1 MLVAE
6 LAVRIVRGAL
16 VVGAQ
21 HVLHVFDGDLAI
33 RLASPWNVVRSRLVV
48 GVLTVPLLVVRVE
61 ETLHV
66 PGARGVVN
74 MVGIRVG
81 AERVARVERGDVLHG
96 QVQMVAFDEFAEV
109 RGAHVLLLVAERV
122 VEVEFVDAELV
133 RHGHVCFVRHTLGDP
148 VVASDGFKPPD
159 LVHIGEGDTVH
170 LVRAVLFE
178 QRAETGYTF
187 AGGLDVRQY
196 EGEEVLFANAAGH
209 FRLVA
214 VLAFLALGR
223 SELHERVGTEHALV
237 GGEGFGG
244 AHGHI
249 RLIDAGFA
257 PNAFLQIRVRH
268 GRVLQRLARQVDFH
282 VGQHALVVARL
293 LVRLDDD
300 EALRA
305 EFAVRAVLIAGDDG
319 RSVIACVLA
328 DQNRGAC
335 HICTFLSIVCLRL
348 VYLRL
353 FLAFPKNTCDLPAC
367 FPAYRHALPVRKI
380 APWSA
385 IVPHVRS
392 ARSISLSQ
400 KPWLRPFSGA
410 VVPHTC
416 R

>member
-1 MLVAE
+1 M
-6 LAVRIVRGAL
+6 
-16 VVGAQ
+16 
-21 HVLHVFDGDLAI
+21 
-33 RLASPWNVVRSRLVV
+33 
-48 GVLTVPLLVVRVE
+48 
-61 ETLHV
+61 
-66 PGARGVVN
+66 
-74 MVGIRVG
+74 
-81 AERVARVERGDVLHG
+81 
-96 QVQMVAFDEFAEV
+96 
-109 RGAHVLLLVAERV
+109 LLLVAERV

-133 RHGHVCFVRHTLGDP
+133 RHGHVCLVRHTLGDP
-148 VVASDGFKPPD
+148 VVAADGFKPPD
-159 LVHIGEGDTVH
+159 LIHIGEGDTVH
-170 LVRAVLFE
+170 FVRAVLFE
-178 QRAETGYTF
+178 QRAETCHAFT
-187 AGGLDVRQY
+187 GGLDVRQY
-196 EGEEVLFANAAGH
+196 EGEEVLFADAAGH

-214 VLAFLALGR
+214 VFAFLALGR
-223 SELHERVGTEHALV
+223 SELHERVGAEHALV

-257 PNAFLQIRVRH
+257 PDTFLQVGVRH

-282 VGQHALVVARL
+282 VGQHALIVARL

-385 IVPHVRS
+385 IAPELRN

>member
-1 MLVAE
+1 M
-6 LAVRIVRGAL
+6 
-16 VVGAQ
+16 
-21 HVLHVFDGDLAI
+21 
-33 RLASPWNVVRSRLVV
+33 
-48 GVLTVPLLVVRVE
+48 
-61 ETLHV
+61 
-66 PGARGVVN
+66 
-74 MVGIRVG
+74 
-81 AERVARVERGDVLHG
+81 
-96 QVQMVAFDEFAEV
+96 
-109 RGAHVLLLVAERV
+109 LLLVAEGIV
-122 VEVEFVDAELV
+122 KVEFVDAELV
-133 RHGHVCFVRHTLGDP
+133 RHGHVCFVRHALGNP
-148 VVASDGFKPPD
+148 VVAADGFKPPD
-159 LVHIGEGDTVH
+159 LIHIGEGDTVH
-170 LVRAVLFE
+170 FVRAVLFE
-178 QRAETGYTF
+178 QRAETCHAFT
-187 AGGLDVRQY
+187 GGLDVRQY
-196 EGEEVLFANAAGH
+196 EGKEVLFADTAGH

-223 SELHERVGTEHALV
+223 SELHERVGAEHALV

-268 GRVLQRLARQVDFH
+268 GRVLQRLVRQIHFH
-282 VGQHALVVARL
+282 MGQHALIVARL

-335 HICTFLSIVCLRL
+335 HICRFLSIVCLRL

-353 FLAFPKNTCDLPAC
+353 FLAFSKNTCDLPAC

-385 IVPHVRS
+385 IAPELRN

>member
-1 MLVAE
+1 
-6 LAVRIVRGAL
+6 
-16 VVGAQ
+16 
-21 HVLHVFDGDLAI
+21 
-33 RLASPWNVVRSRLVV
+33 
-48 GVLTVPLLVVRVE
+48 
-61 ETLHV
+61 
-66 PGARGVVN
+66 
-74 MVGIRVG
+74 
-81 AERVARVERGDVLHG
+81 
-96 QVQMVAFDEFAEV
+96 MVAFDEFAEV
-109 RGAHVLLLVAERV
+109 RGAHVLFLVSERV

-133 RHGHVCFVRHTLGDP
+133 RHGHVCLVRHTLGDP
-148 VVASDGFKPPD
+148 VVAADGFKPPD
-159 LVHIGEGDTVH
+159 LIHIGEGDTVH
-170 LVRAVLFE
+170 FVRAVLFE
-178 QRAETGYTF
+178 QRAETCHAFT
-187 AGGLDVRQY
+187 GGLDVRQY
-196 EGEEVLFANAAGH
+196 EGEEVLFADAAGH

-214 VLAFLALGR
+214 VFAFLALGR
-223 SELHERVGTEHALV
+223 SELHERVGAEHALV

-244 AHGHI
+244 AHGHV
-249 RLIDAGFA
+249 RLVDAGFA

>member
-33 RLASPWNVVRSRLVV
+33 GLASPWNVVRGRLVV

-66 PGARGVVN
+66 PSARGVVN

-81 AERVARVERGDVLHG
+81 AERVTRIERGDVLHG
-96 QVQMVAFDEFAEV
+96 QVQMVAFDEFTEV
-109 RGAHVLLLVAERV
+109 RGAHMLLLVAEGIV
-122 VEVEFVDAELV
+122 KVEFVDAELV
-133 RHGHVCFVRHTLGDP
+133 RHGHVCLVRHALGNP
-148 VVASDGFKPPD
+148 VVAADGFKPPD
-159 LVHIGEGDTVH
+159 LIHIGEGDTVH
-170 LVRAVLFE
+170 LVGAVLFE

-187 AGGLDVRQY
+187 AGGLDIRQY
-196 EGEEVLFANAAGH
+196 EGEEVLFADTAGH

-214 VLAFLALGR
+214 VFAFLAFGWGKF
-223 SELHERVGTEHALV
+223 HERVGAEHALV

-268 GRVLQRLARQVDFH
+268 GRVLQRLVRQIHFH
-282 VGQHALVVARL
+282 MGQHALIVARL